1 MRYQSE
7 SGGNIACAVRFVDF
21 LATFYTGG
29 QRQAGPRDH
38 LPPPGPWHHINVL
51 QSDAGENHI
60 TGESFNS
67 YYVV

>member
-1 MRYQSE
+1 M
-7 SGGNIACAVRFVDF
+7 RFVDF

-38 LPPPGPWHHINVL
+38 LPAPRPWHHINVL

-60 TGESFNS
+60 TGEPFKS
-67 YYVV
+67 